1 MEIDNETLKIV
12 VSGLVWIV
20 GLLVFGR
27 LGVFIASSYFAHLK
41 ATSKKPG
48 AEGGPAEALRKMQE

>member
-41 ATSKKPG
+41 STASKP
-48 AEGGPAEALRKMQE
+48 AIERTAEALHKMQE